1 MPQRRM
7 ISLQIVDTD
16 AFLEMPLS
24 TQALYFHLV
33 MRADDEGFV
42 GNPNKISKLIGSNPD
57 ELKVLM
63 SKRFILSFDS
73 GIVVIKHWLIHNT
86 IRMDRFNATHYQ
98 KELSSLILKENKSY
112 TELRQPNVNQMST
125 VGMRKLSKVNLSKVN
140 LSKDKELT
148 PTEISNKFFNNKLE
162 QERVIEELVLKGYDK
177 NIVINEIV
185 KFISYWTEP
194 NKSGTKQRWELEKT
208 FEIGRRLATWFS
220 RVNSFNQS
228 NKKVIISI

>member
-1 MPQRRM
+1 M